1 MCPVSQMK
9 KPPKLSAPRAVRP
22 VSVWPSVL
30 ALLSA
35 AGLIALGL
43 IGGWRALR
51 DAEDAAI
58 VEGRRAAAGTAQ
70 AVRDRIAH
78 PRMTELFAEHLV
90 LAITPDH
97 VGPRGPDE
105 RPKASFVQGVALQG
119 VLKESARLEF
129 GEGGS
134 DAALEHLQN
143 ALERS
148 QQRGEFEKLSIE
160 IAMAW
165 IETRANKITKE
176 RIDKLAGATPG
187 NADQAASLIIL
198 LSRHRRTIP
207 RELANWLAVLREVDA
222 RAVVARANQHG
233 DEVQQRYLE
242 GIVDRASHQRHASRI
257 ARRRHDELLNLQLPA
272 LVFDHGSEYVILL
285 RASEDNAN
293 ERLLYFRELIG
304 FGNALRNASQVAN
317 SPLGRIEW
325 AGRVRRGDRSS
336 PGAIP
341 LIHGLVIDPDK
352 REPDGL
358 SGRPIVVGVL
368 LLALAL
374 LLAISLAVTLRALRR
389 TQESLAL
396 QREFLGGVS
405 HELRTPLASIR
416 MFAELLES
424 GRVRDEDK
432 RSEYHRLLAAEST
445 RLSTLVENVLDLGR
459 IERGERSY
467 ERRPIA
473 FDELVR
479 EALELFEP
487 LAARQGVVV
496 ERHGEGLEAART
508 HERGPAIST
517 HVVEGDR
524 GALMQSLWNLFEN
537 ASKYGGGHLE
547 VELLRRNDDIAISM
561 RDHGPGVPR
570 SERQRV
576 FERFRRGEDQ
586 AHGTI
591 PGIGLGLYL
600 ARTIVQAHGG
610 SLEYV
615 EPSDGPGACFVLSL
629 PCAQGAAA

>member
-1 MCPVSQMK
+1 MK
-9 KPPKLSAPRAVRP
+9 KPPKHSAARAVRP
-22 VSVWPSVL
+22 VSVWPTVL

-51 DAEDAAI
+51 DAEDAAA

-70 AVRDRIAH
+70 AVRDRIGH
-78 PRMTELFAEHLV
+78 PRLTELFLPHLALTLTADKV
-90 LAITPDH
+90 EAKSGSPKK
-97 VGPRGPDE
+97 RGG
-105 RPKASFVQGVALQG
+105 FVQSIALQR
-119 VLKESARLEF
+119 VLKDSARTEF
-129 GEGGS
+129 GEGGPEAAKQQLLRALARGVGR
-134 DAALEHLQN
+134 DAF
-143 ALERS
+143 
-148 QQRGEFEKLSIE
+148 GELSLE
-160 IAMAW
+160 IAIAW
-165 IETRANKITKE
+165 VETRSGKLDKQ
-176 RIDKLAGATPG
+176 RIDKIAKATPG
-187 NADQAASLIIL
+187 SADQAASQIIL
-198 LSRHRRTIP
+198 LSRHGRPIP
-207 RELANWLAVLREVDA
+207 RELAEWLGLLREVDA
-222 RAVVARANQHG
+222 RAVVARAVRNG
-233 DEVQQRYLE
+233 DDVQKRYLE
-242 GIVDRASHQRHASRI
+242 GIVDRASHQRHAIRI
-257 ARRRHDELLNLQLPA
+257 ARRRHDELLNLKTPT
-272 LVFDHGSEYVILL
+272 LVFDHKSAYVILV
-285 RASEDNAN
+285 RSNKEQSS

-304 FGNALRNASQVAN
+304 FSNALRDASQVAS

-325 AGRVRRGDRSS
+325 AGSVRRGDRAS

-341 LIHGLVIDPDK
+341 LIHGLVLEPEI
-352 REPDGL
+352 RSPDGL
-358 SGRPIVVGVL
+358 GGRPLAVGLL

-374 LLAISLAVTLRALRR
+374 LLAVSLAVTLRGLRR
-389 TQESLAL
+389 THESLAL

-424 GRVRDEDK
+424 GRVRDDVK

-487 LAARQGVVV
+487 LADRHGLVV
-496 ERHGEGLEAART
+496 ER
-508 HERGPAIST
+508 RGPGLQSKISGS
-517 HVVEGDR
+517 VVEGDR

-547 VELLRRNDDIAISM
+547 VELRSDENAVAIKM
-561 RDHGPGVPR
+561 RDRGPGVPR
-570 SERQRV
+570 GERERI

-586 AHGTI
+586 AHGAI

-600 ARTIVQAHGG
+600 ARTIVRAHGG
-610 SLEYV
+610 QLEYV
-615 EPSDGPGACFVLSL
+615 EPDEGPGACFVLSL
-629 PCAQGAAA
+629 PTVQGAAA